1 MHVRVNGE
9 PRSIVA
15 TTVAG
20 LLREL
25 EAPETGVA
33 VAVNGV
39 VVPRSEREARTL
51 QPGDDIEVLRAVGG
65 G

>member
-1 MHVRVNGE
+1 MQVRVNGE

-33 VAVNGV
+33 VAVNGT
-39 VVPRSEREARTL
+39 VVPRSERETHTL
-51 QPGDDIEVLRAVGG
+51 QAGDDIEVLRAVGG

>member
-1 MHVRVNGE
+1 MQVRVNGE
-9 PRSIVA
+9 LRSIVSM
-15 TTVAG
+15 TVAG

-33 VAVNGV
+33 VAVNGT
-39 VVPRSEREARTL
+39 VVPRSERETRVL
-51 QPGDDIEVLRAVGG
+51 RPNDDIEVLRAVGG

>member
-1 MHVRVNGE
+1 MNVRVNGE

-15 TTVAG
+15 ETVAG

-33 VAVNGV
+33 VAVNGT
-39 VVPRSEREARTL
+39 VVPRSERETRL
-51 QPGDDIEVLRAVGG
+51 LGPNDDIEVLRAVGG

>member
-1 MHVRVNGE
+1 MDVRINGE

-20 LLREL
+20 LLHEL
-25 EAPETGVA
+25 AAPETGVA

-39 VVPRSEREARTL
+39 VVPRSEREGREL
-51 QPGDDIEVLRAVGG
+51 RPGDDIEVLRAVGG